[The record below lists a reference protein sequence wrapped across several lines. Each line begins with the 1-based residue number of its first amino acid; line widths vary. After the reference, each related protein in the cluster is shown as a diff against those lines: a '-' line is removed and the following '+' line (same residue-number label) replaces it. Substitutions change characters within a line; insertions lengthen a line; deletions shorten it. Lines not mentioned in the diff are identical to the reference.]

1 MYRRNNMSEK
11 ETLLTLIRIKN
22 KEISKIEDEVKTLDN
37 QLRDI
42 ELKEILEQHF

>member
-1 MYRRNNMSEK
+1 MSEK